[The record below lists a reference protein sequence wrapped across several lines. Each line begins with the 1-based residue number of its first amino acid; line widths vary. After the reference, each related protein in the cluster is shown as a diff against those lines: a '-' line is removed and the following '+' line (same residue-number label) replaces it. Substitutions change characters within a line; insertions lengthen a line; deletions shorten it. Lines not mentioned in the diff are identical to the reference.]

1 MKVQSY
7 HHLEE
12 HYNFISSKLFHQLRI
27 WVTADKAQ
35 IDERDPNFY
44 CWTLEKNKFVPR
56 TADVRIAPTDL
67 IVSYDH
73 ATVNIFV

>member
-1 MKVQSY
+1 MSY
-7 HHLEE
+7 KG
-12 HYNFISSKLFHQLRI
+12 SKLPPSSGALQLHLKQTFHQIRI

-44 CWTLEKNKFVPR
+44 GWTLEKNKFVPR

-67 IVSYDH
+67 IVS
-73 ATVNIFV
+73 